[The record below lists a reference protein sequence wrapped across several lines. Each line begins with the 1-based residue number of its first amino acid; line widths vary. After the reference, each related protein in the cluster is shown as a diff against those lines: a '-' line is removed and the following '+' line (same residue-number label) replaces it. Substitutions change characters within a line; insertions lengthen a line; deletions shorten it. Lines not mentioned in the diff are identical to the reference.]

1 MKKSYQTP
9 TLHLVMLQQ
18 QAQLLQNTAPQG
30 KFSNE
35 GPAGGWDAGGA
46 ASRQDGWDDENTP

>member
-46 ASRQDGWDDENTP
+46 ASRQDDWDDDE